1 MRDRPEST
9 AISNQGESGEN
20 ITMTSNCDMVS
31 TSKQSAVQS
40 TLASREGTRANNQD
54 DEMSLNSCN

>member
-1 MRDRPEST
+1 
-9 AISNQGESGEN
+9 
-20 ITMTSNCDMVS
+20 MTSNCDMVS